1 MISPP
6 FLGQLLRSGQP
17 SLLFVPP
24 TDRLF
29 QQKKRFYF
37 SVIENWSVCVRVY
50 SYHIIPCCNCYWLFP
65 CIFICSV
72 PCTRLCPVLFSF
84 PCSQTRLRCAA
95 SLALFPPLSLPLS
108 DTISSDNNKK
118 RKILRAKGNHPV
130 PDGIVNDALQTHLYI
145 IHETWPR
152 HRRQSDQCRRD
163 FGLRRPLTNRSL
175 PSTQLYC
182 VS

>member
-1 MISPP
+1 MCACVQLRHNS
-6 FLGQLLRSGQP
+6 LLQLLLAV
-17 SLLFVPP
+17 SLHFHLFGS
-24 TDRLF
+24 L
-29 QQKKRFYF
+29 YSALS
-37 SVIENWSVCVRVY
+37 SV
-50 SYHIIPCCNCYWLFP
+50 
-65 CIFICSV
+65 
-72 PCTRLCPVLFSF
+72 VLFSLF
-84 PCSQTRLRCAA
+84 TDAAAMCSFVGPLSA
-95 SLALFPPLSLPLS
+95 SLSPFVRHY
-108 DTISSDNNKK
+108 IIRQQQK

-130 PDGIVNDALQTHLYI
+130 PDGIVNDALQIHLYI